1 MRNGRVWV
9 TSARRIRFSS
19 GRTGGWESAWRSSSP
34 TSPSPSPSTSPCMP
48 SCCRRLS
55 QGIVVRHNRSLRGTD
70 SSAARSGAG
79 HGDGASSGE
88 AFPGMDD
95 WPDAPSLPR
104 RRILRAASSDDLV
117 DVDDLDMVHNQNMPL
132 PDWAR
137 DIPSMTIFCAPKP
150 YLNTPEDP
158 QRRALLSWLRLRPQ
172 PKVVLLGSDPSF
184 DLLAQEF
191 PGSVFVD
198 STIDTNFY
206 GVPLFHAMVA
216 RAQAADTPLSMLIN
230 GDIILLSDI
239 VPAIGRV
246 QAFFSE
252 WILTASRWDVAV
264 DFPYSF
270 EKDAWR
276 RKPGPVGMMAEAQR
290 EAEIRRFVRREGSLH
305 TYGGVDLW
313 VWNNV
318 PNVPL
323 FSAHMPPFSFGR
335 GKYDNWFVHEA
346 VASGLRQVVDA
357 SDAITSIHVAHTYSH
372 VRVEESKA
380 GGHFWSTRKKSSWE
394 LFANIHLAETHGT
407 YTNQK
412 GTALH
417 TPWRLSSCYE
427 PDSLNICMLKRERP
441 ANCSCEY
448 SAYEYKTQSD
458 PRKHHSGDFWVC
470 GVVSIDRRADF
481 AINAVARTNSTVG
494 LPHTMEQLLPQL
506 ARIVPDVPLPGAA
519 GAGKPKEL
527 KVVTLVAVT
536 FGYAEMLMNFV
547 CNLRK
552 LGLGNNLV
560 VAALDEDLYRFAF
573 TQGLAVFYERA
584 STTMRG
590 IDQGQCQFG
599 TKCFRQFTKLKSRAV
614 LRVLKAG
621 YSVLWSDVDIVW
633 FSDPLPHLLS
643 YGPGTFPIQSN
654 EPNATLSGTGIR
666 RINSGF
672 YFARA
677 DPMTVKGF
685 EAIVA
690 HAAKTQLSE
699 QPSFYDV
706 LCGEKGELLLPES
719 VVDADGRKVHREE
732 CQWSNGLRTI
742 FLPRDMYPNGAVH
755 DFWNQP
761 NVANACSGCTI
772 LHNNWISGKEAK
784 KDRLVKN
791 RFWFYDS
798 SRRMCI
804 HDWHAMLRER
814 FGDEMGVGKST
825 DAASATE
832 ASTAPA
838 NAEEEASVDVEKI
851 REQLLREGFVIL
863 KDALPQSTEW
873 SELPKLPAQ
882 LFPTTASESESESDA
897 ELISTPA
904 SLVAKALLPSL
915 PASALRVVEDVT
927 GTNVDQGPATWHT
940 VIRQW
945 SAGLGC
951 LDGKTCE
958 DPSFV
963 SDNWQVA
970 CTPPDDVELSRQR
983 LDDAILTVV
992 VATQNASD
1000 TSASSQLAI
1009 FPHSHWLVADWL
1021 DAADKEPSL
1030 NLFPRP
1036 NQLPLP
1042 APIKE
1047 EGADVAPGT
1056 FSLPPELS
1064 EQELEALEEEEE
1076 KANLG
1081 NWAVAMVGRSSPSAE
1096 AAEAAAVSFP
1106 HADARSLMLWR
1117 LTSQT
1122 RHLLEAQRFEE
1133 ALPLLRRAVGLRP
1146 QDAWLWY
1153 QAGRSGE
1160 QAAPKGQLA
1169 GRAGRK
1175 CMLEDSERFL
1185 LRAMELAP
1193 AWPLPYA
1200 SLINALIAMGRG
1212 RENEAPAV
1220 LQQLLAIP
1228 RLAAICAANPATAAT
1243 INSAVQSVVIS
1254 LASHAQNEEAR
1265 RIQKLAQ
1272 ATIHAV
1278 LSFPFGMR
1286 VKGVPVSF
1294 LFQEAQ
1300 FQETVQ
1306 PFSSSAPL
1314 PALPCSLP
1322 ARIYAPSEH
1331 LRFFRVVRTLQH
1343 ASSTSLNLETKPAP
1357 AFVKSGVRTGVRAE
1371 AKPTAEATLTGVVF
1385 EPFAEVQ
1392 SQLTQVP
1399 AVIQPQE
1406 SFARQNY
1413 SSAAEAG
1420 INEQINI
1427 EYNISYVYHA
1437 LYAYFDRDNVALPG
1451 FAKYFKAASEEERE
1465 HAEKLMEY
1473 QNKRGGR
1480 VKLQSILMPATMEFD
1495 HPEKGDAL
1503 YAMELTL
1510 ALEKLVNEKLLALH
1524 KVAAD
1529 AGDVQLT
1536 DFLEGNFL
1544 NEQVDAIKK
1553 VSDYVSQLRRVG
1565 KGHGVYHFDLQLEA
1579 GAH

>member
-1 MRNGRVWV
+1 MGKRVAEFIPNFAIALTIYLTV
-9 TSARRIRFSS
+9 HAFVL
-19 GRTGGWESAWRSSSP
+19 
-34 TSPSPSPSTSPCMP
+34 PSTLP
-48 SCCRRLS
+48 
-55 QGIVVRHNRSLRGTD
+55 RHNRSLRGTD
-70 SSAARSGAG
+70 SAAARSGAG

-335 GKYDNWFVHEA
+335 GKYDNWFVHES

-458 PRKHHSGDFWVC
+458 PRKHHSGDFWIC

-552 LGLGNNLV
+552 LGLGNNLI

-719 VVDADGRKVHREE
+719 VVDAEGRKVHREE

-825 DAASATE
+825 DAASGLLKSGNGGSRQRLNLLGIGAFSPTAISGGSSAAVE
-832 ASTAPA
+832 VAESFDKPAAAPA
-838 NAEEEASVDVEKI
+838 NAEDEASVDVEKV

-863 KDALPQSTEW
+863 KDALPRSTEW
-873 SELPKLPAQ
+873 SEPPKLPAQ
-882 LFPTTASESESESDA
+882 LFPTTAASESESESDA

-958 DPSFV
+958 NPSFV
-963 SDNWQVA
+963 SDSWQVA
-970 CTPPDDVELSRQR
+970 CTPPADVELSRQR

-992 VATQNASD
+992 VATQNTSD
-1000 TSASSQLAI
+1000 TSAPAQLAI

-1030 NLFPRP
+1030 NLLPRP

-1047 EGADVAPGT
+1047 SDADVAAPRT

-1096 AAEAAAVSFP
+1096 AAEAAAAVPFP

-1117 LTSQT
+1117 LTSQA

-1185 LRAMELAP
+1185 LRAIELAP

-1212 RENEAPAV
+1212 REEEAPAV
-1220 LQQLLAIP
+1220 LHQLLAIP
-1228 RLAAICAANPATAAT
+1228 RLAAIRAANPATAAT
-1243 INSAVQSVVIS
+1243 VNHAVQLIQTNIPSAMAAS
-1254 LASHAQNEEAR
+1254 L
-1265 RIQKLAQ
+1265 
-1272 ATIHAV
+1272 
-1278 LSFPFGMR
+1278 
-1286 VKGVPVSF
+1286 
-1294 LFQEAQ
+1294 
-1300 FQETVQ
+1300 
-1306 PFSSSAPL
+1306 
-1314 PALPCSLP
+1314 
-1322 ARIYAPSEH
+1322 
-1331 LRFFRVVRTLQH
+1331 
-1343 ASSTSLNLETKPAP
+1343 STSAARSVASFGQTVAGGRSLSHTKPAP
-1357 AFVKSGVRTGVRAE
+1357 AFVKSGGRKGVRAE

-1437 LYAYFDRDNVALPG
+1437 LYCYFDRDNVALPG
-1451 FAKYFKAASEEERE
+1451 FAKYFKAASNEERE

-1524 KVAAD
+1524 KVASD

-1544 NEQVDAIKK
+1544 NEQVDAIKQ
-1553 VSDYVSQLRRVG
+1553 VSDYVAQLRRVG
-1565 KGHGVYHFDLQLEA
+1565 KGHGVFHFDLELEA

>member
-1 MRNGRVWV
+1 MSSSEPHSQPITRSESNPDTLSLAQATSFLVQATSSLEQATSSSLRLSSLSVSPLSVPDCELRRVRTQPWISTSCVSEASSGALSKALISPKKLPISQQPTYSPIRVAASLSASAGSNLRGTGTPPSVSAGGGSSAAKRASSGYQSAADSFHQWANGRFGKRVAEFIPNFAIALTIYLAV
-9 TSARRIRFSS
+9 HAFVL
-19 GRTGGWESAWRSSSP
+19 
-34 TSPSPSPSTSPCMP
+34 PSTLP
-48 SCCRRLS
+48 
-55 QGIVVRHNRSLRGTD
+55 RHQRSLRAANP
-70 SSAARSGAG
+70 SAVRSGAN
-79 HGDGASSGE
+79 HRDGASSGE

-104 RRILRAASSDDLV
+104 RRILRASASSDELV

-137 DIPSMTIFCAPKP
+137 HIPSMTIFCAPKP
-150 YLNTPEDP
+150 YLNIPEDP

-184 DLLAQEF
+184 DQLAQEF

-246 QAFFSE
+246 QAFFKE

-346 VASGLRQVVDA
+346 VASGLRQVVDV

-372 VRVEESKA
+372 IKVEESKA

-506 ARIVPDVPLPGAA
+506 ARVVPDEPLSRQVKAGSTAA
-519 GAGKPKEL
+519 GKAAGVGSLPKDL

-552 LGLGNNLV
+552 LGLGDNLV

-633 FSDPLPHLLS
+633 FADPLPHLLS

-654 EPNATLSGTGIR
+654 EPNATLPGTGIR

-677 DPMTVKGF
+677 DPMTVKAF

-706 LCGEKGELLLPES
+706 LCGDNGELLLPGS
-719 VVDADGRKVHREE
+719 VADAGGRRVQREE

-742 FLPRDMYPNGAVH
+742 FLPRDKYPNGAVH

-825 DAASATE
+825 DAASG
-832 ASTAPA
+832 
-838 NAEEEASVDVEKI
+838 V
-851 REQLLREGFVIL
+851 G
-863 KDALPQSTEW
+863 
-873 SELPKLPAQ
+873 PK
-882 LFPTTASESESESDA
+882 S
-897 ELISTPA
+897 
-904 SLVAKALLPSL
+904 
-915 PASALRVVEDVT
+915 
-927 GTNVDQGPATWHT
+927 
-940 VIRQW
+940 
-945 SAGLGC
+945 
-951 LDGKTCE
+951 
-958 DPSFV
+958 
-963 SDNWQVA
+963 
-970 CTPPDDVELSRQR
+970 
-983 LDDAILTVV
+983 
-992 VATQNASD
+992 
-1000 TSASSQLAI
+1000 
-1009 FPHSHWLVADWL
+1009 
-1021 DAADKEPSL
+1021 
-1030 NLFPRP
+1030 
-1036 NQLPLP
+1036 
-1042 APIKE
+1042 
-1047 EGADVAPGT
+1047 
-1056 FSLPPELS
+1056 
-1064 EQELEALEEEEE
+1064 
-1076 KANLG
+1076 
-1081 NWAVAMVGRSSPSAE
+1081 
-1096 AAEAAAVSFP
+1096 
-1106 HADARSLMLWR
+1106 
-1117 LTSQT
+1117 
-1122 RHLLEAQRFEE
+1122 
-1133 ALPLLRRAVGLRP
+1133 
-1146 QDAWLWY
+1146 
-1153 QAGRSGE
+1153 
-1160 QAAPKGQLA
+1160 
-1169 GRAGRK
+1169 
-1175 CMLEDSERFL
+1175 
-1185 LRAMELAP
+1185 
-1193 AWPLPYA
+1193 
-1200 SLINALIAMGRG
+1200 
-1212 RENEAPAV
+1212 
-1220 LQQLLAIP
+1220 
-1228 RLAAICAANPATAAT
+1228 
-1243 INSAVQSVVIS
+1243 
-1254 LASHAQNEEAR
+1254 
-1265 RIQKLAQ
+1265 
-1272 ATIHAV
+1272 
-1278 LSFPFGMR
+1278 
-1286 VKGVPVSF
+1286 
-1294 LFQEAQ
+1294 
-1300 FQETVQ
+1300 
-1306 PFSSSAPL
+1306 
-1314 PALPCSLP
+1314 
-1322 ARIYAPSEH
+1322 
-1331 LRFFRVVRTLQH
+1331 
-1343 ASSTSLNLETKPAP
+1343 
-1357 AFVKSGVRTGVRAE
+1357 
-1371 AKPTAEATLTGVVF
+1371 
-1385 EPFAEVQ
+1385 
-1392 SQLTQVP
+1392 
-1399 AVIQPQE
+1399 
-1406 SFARQNY
+1406 
-1413 SSAAEAG
+1413 
-1420 INEQINI
+1420 
-1427 EYNISYVYHA
+1427 
-1437 LYAYFDRDNVALPG
+1437 
-1451 FAKYFKAASEEERE
+1451 
-1465 HAEKLMEY
+1465 
-1473 QNKRGGR
+1473 
-1480 VKLQSILMPATMEFD
+1480 
-1495 HPEKGDAL
+1495 
-1503 YAMELTL
+1503 
-1510 ALEKLVNEKLLALH
+1510 
-1524 KVAAD
+1524 
-1529 AGDVQLT
+1529 
-1536 DFLEGNFL
+1536 
-1544 NEQVDAIKK
+1544 
-1553 VSDYVSQLRRVG
+1553 
-1565 KGHGVYHFDLQLEA
+1565 
-1579 GAH
+1579 

>member
-1 MRNGRVWV
+1 MYTLRPRQFNRPSHYPPFLGHP
-9 TSARRIRFSS
+9 AR
-19 GRTGGWESAWRSSSP
+19 G
-34 TSPSPSPSTSPCMP
+34 PSLPFH
-48 SCCRRLS
+48 
-55 QGIVVRHNRSLRGTD
+55 RHNRSLRGTD
-70 SSAARSGAG
+70 SAAARSGAG

-335 GKYDNWFVHEA
+335 GKYDNWFVHES

-458 PRKHHSGDFWVC
+458 PRKHHSGDFWIC

-519 GAGKPKEL
+519 GSGKPKEL
-527 KVVTLVAVT
+527 KVL
-536 FGYAEMLMNFV
+536 
-547 CNLRK
+547 
-552 LGLGNNLV
+552 
-560 VAALDEDLYRFAF
+560 
-573 TQGLAVFYERA
+573 
-584 STTMRG
+584 
-590 IDQGQCQFG
+590 
-599 TKCFRQFTKLKSRAV
+599 LKSGNGGSRQRLNLLGIGA
-614 LRVLKAG
+614 
-621 YSVLWSDVDIVW
+621 
-633 FSDPLPHLLS
+633 FSP
-643 YGPGTFPIQSN
+643 T
-654 EPNATLSGTGIR
+654 A
-666 RINSGF
+666 
-672 YFARA
+672 
-677 DPMTVKGF
+677 
-685 EAIVA
+685 
-690 HAAKTQLSE
+690 
-699 QPSFYDV
+699 
-706 LCGEKGELLLPES
+706 
-719 VVDADGRKVHREE
+719 
-732 CQWSNGLRTI
+732 
-742 FLPRDMYPNGAVH
+742 
-755 DFWNQP
+755 
-761 NVANACSGCTI
+761 
-772 LHNNWISGKEAK
+772 ISGG
-784 KDRLVKN
+784 
-791 RFWFYDS
+791 S
-798 SRRMCI
+798 S
-804 HDWHAMLRER
+804 
-814 FGDEMGVGKST
+814 
-825 DAASATE
+825 AAVEVAESFDKPA
-832 ASTAPA
+832 AAPA
-838 NAEEEASVDVEKI
+838 NAEDEASVDVEKV

-863 KDALPQSTEW
+863 KDALPRSTEW
-873 SELPKLPAQ
+873 SEPPKLPAQ
-882 LFPTTASESESESDA
+882 LFPTTAASESESESDA

-958 DPSFV
+958 DPRFV
-963 SDNWQVA
+963 SDSWQVA
-970 CTPPDDVELSRQR
+970 CTPPADVELSRQR

-992 VATQNASD
+992 VATQNTSD
-1000 TSASSQLAI
+1000 TSAPAQLAI

-1030 NLFPRP
+1030 NLLPRP

-1042 APIKE
+1042 APIKVSLASSDLLLLHPWAVFSLLPNPSSSSTSICFDSLLLPSPPE
-1047 EGADVAPGT
+1047 PLTPPPSPSSSSTVQSSTSAAVAAAPYRMWASAPAPTNQEAGADVAAPRT

-1096 AAEAAAVSFP
+1096 AAEAAAAVSFP

-1117 LTSQT
+1117 LTSQA
-1122 RHLLEAQRFEE
+1122 RHLLAAQCFEE

-1146 QDAWLWY
+1146 GDAWLWY

-1160 QAAPKGQLA
+1160 WAAPKGQLA

-1185 LRAMELAP
+1185 LRAIELAP

-1212 RENEAPAV
+1212 REKEAPAV
-1220 LQQLLAIP
+1220 LHQLLAIP
-1228 RLAAICAANPATAAT
+1228 RLAAICAADPATAAT
-1243 INSAVQSVVIS
+1243 VN
-1254 LASHAQNEEAR
+1254 
-1265 RIQKLAQ
+1265 
-1272 ATIHAV
+1272 HAV
-1278 LSFPFGMR
+1278 
-1286 VKGVPVSF
+1286 
-1294 LFQEAQ
+1294 
-1300 FQETVQ
+1300 
-1306 PFSSSAPL
+1306 
-1314 PALPCSLP
+1314 
-1322 ARIYAPSEH
+1322 
-1331 LRFFRVVRTLQH
+1331 
-1343 ASSTSLNLETKPAP
+1343 
-1357 AFVKSGVRTGVRAE
+1357 
-1371 AKPTAEATLTGVVF
+1371 
-1385 EPFAEVQ
+1385 
-1392 SQLTQVP
+1392 QVP

-1437 LYAYFDRDNVALPG
+1437 LYCYFDRDNVALPG
-1451 FAKYFKAASEEERE
+1451 FAKYFKAASNEERE

-1524 KVAAD
+1524 KVASD

-1544 NEQVDAIKK
+1544 NEQVDAIKQ
-1553 VSDYVSQLRRVG
+1553 VSDYVAQLRRVG
-1565 KGHGVYHFDLQLEA
+1565 KGHGVFHFDLELEA

>member
-1 MRNGRVWV
+1 MDDIELLARFSPPQQPSLPRAAKRASSGYQCAADSFQQWANGRVGKRV
-9 TSARRIRFSS
+9 AEFIPNFAIALTIYLTVHAFVL
-19 GRTGGWESAWRSSSP
+19 
-34 TSPSPSPSTSPCMP
+34 PSTLP
-48 SCCRRLS
+48 
-55 QGIVVRHNRSLRGTD
+55 RHNRSLRGTD
-70 SSAARSGAG
+70 SSAARSGAD
-79 HGDGASSGE
+79 HGASSGE

-216 RAQAADTPLSMLIN
+216 RAQAADTPLSMMIN

-335 GKYDNWFVHEA
+335 GKYDNWFVHES

-458 PRKHHSGDFWVC
+458 PRKHHSGDFWIC

-552 LGLGNNLV
+552 LGLGNNLI

-719 VVDADGRKVHREE
+719 VVDAEGRKLLK
-732 CQWSNGLRTI
+732 SGNGGSRQRLNLLGIGVFPPT
-742 FLPRDMYPNGAVH
+742 A
-755 DFWNQP
+755 
-761 NVANACSGCTI
+761 
-772 LHNNWISGKEAK
+772 ISGG
-784 KDRLVKN
+784 
-791 RFWFYDS
+791 S
-798 SRRMCI
+798 S
-804 HDWHAMLRER
+804 AAVEVAES
-814 FGDEMGVGKST
+814 FEKP
-825 DAASATE
+825 AAEASA
-832 ASTAPA
+832 APA
-838 NAEEEASVDVEKI
+838 NAEEEASVDVEKV

-873 SELPKLPAQ
+873 SEPPKLPAQ

-897 ELISTPA
+897 ELISTPS

-940 VIRQW
+940 VIHQW

-958 DPSFV
+958 DPRFV
-963 SDNWQVA
+963 SDSWQVA
-970 CTPPDDVELSRQR
+970 CTPPADVELSRQR

-992 VATQNASD
+992 VATQNAGD
-1000 TSASSQLAI
+1000 TSASAQLAI

-1030 NLFPRP
+1030 NLLPRP

-1042 APIKE
+1042 APIKVSLSSSDLLLLHPWAVFSLLPNPSSSSSTSLCFDSLLLPSPPE
-1047 EGADVAPGT
+1047 PLTPPPSPSSSSTGQSSSTSAAVAAAPYRMWANAPAPANQEAGADVAAPRT

-1076 KANLG
+1076 KANIG
-1081 NWAVAMVGRSSPSAE
+1081 NWAVAMVGRSSTPALAGE
-1096 AAEAAAVSFP
+1096 AAAAAVSFP
-1106 HADARSLMLWR
+1106 HADARSLTLWR
-1117 LTSQT
+1117 LTS
-1122 RHLLEAQRFEE
+1122 RARELLAAQRFEE
-1133 ALPLLRRAVGLRP
+1133 ALPLLRKAVGLRP

-1175 CMLEDSERFL
+1175 CLLEDSERFL
-1185 LRAMELAP
+1185 LRAIELAP
-1193 AWPLPYA
+1193 TWPLPYA
-1200 SLINALIAMGRG
+1200 SLINALVAMGRG

-1220 LQQLLAIP
+1220 LQKLLAIP
-1228 RLAAICAANPATAAT
+1228 NLAAVCSADPATAA
-1243 INSAVQSVVIS
+1243 IVDHAVQGTHVVSQISRWYQLIQTKTPSVMAAS
-1254 LASHAQNEEAR
+1254 L
-1265 RIQKLAQ
+1265 
-1272 ATIHAV
+1272 
-1278 LSFPFGMR
+1278 
-1286 VKGVPVSF
+1286 
-1294 LFQEAQ
+1294 
-1300 FQETVQ
+1300 
-1306 PFSSSAPL
+1306 
-1314 PALPCSLP
+1314 
-1322 ARIYAPSEH
+1322 
-1331 LRFFRVVRTLQH
+1331 
-1343 ASSTSLNLETKPAP
+1343 STSAARSVASFGQTIAGRRSLSDNKPAP
-1357 AFVKSGVRTGVRAE
+1357 AFVKPGARKGVRAE

-1437 LYAYFDRDNVALPG
+1437 LYCYFDRDNVALPG
-1451 FAKYFKAASEEERE
+1451 FAKYFKAASNEERE
-1465 HAEKLMEY
+1465 HAEMLMEY

-1524 KVAAD
+1524 KVASD

-1544 NEQVDAIKK
+1544 NEQVDAIKQ
-1553 VSDYVSQLRRVG
+1553 VSDYVAQLRRVG
-1565 KGHGVYHFDLQLEA
+1565 KGHGVFHFDLELEV